1 MIMFQN
7 NDKVLEKDSK
17 QIYVDNKSDLSKLRQ
32 TSTDSLNRH
41 SKFRHTTVTG
51 LPTDYSTNDP
61 YGAGLAFLKHQN

>member
-7 NDKVLEKDSK
+7 NEKILGDDSK
-17 QIYVDNKSDLSKLRQ
+17 QIYADDKSDISKLRQ

-51 LPTDYSTNDP
+51 FPTDYSTNDP
-61 YGAGLAFLKHQN
+61 YGAGLAFFKQQN